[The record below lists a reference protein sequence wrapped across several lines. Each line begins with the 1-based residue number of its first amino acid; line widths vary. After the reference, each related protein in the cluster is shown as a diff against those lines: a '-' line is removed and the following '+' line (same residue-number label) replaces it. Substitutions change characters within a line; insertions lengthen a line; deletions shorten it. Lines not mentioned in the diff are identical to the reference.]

1 MQKSSLSP
9 PNFFIL
15 CSSEDLSIYALPAI
29 HGMNCLSQIGKHQVF
44 RTWTESCGIWGG
56 KTCLLSSLTLSE
68 GKWHTWSELCVS
80 RCVEYCLGYI
90 DRTGQDILIRPLY
103 TVAFHRLEPMTSVIL
118 YIKFSQIVEK
128 TISRYV
134 EMLTWICES
143 QASRPHL
150 CSVGRE
156 RPLQQAVP
164 LK

>member
-1 MQKSSLSP
+1 MQSSSLSP
-9 PNFFIL
+9 PNFFL
-15 CSSEDLSIYALPAI
+15 SCSSEDLSIHAFPAI

-44 RTWTESCGIWGG
+44 STWTESCGIWGG
-56 KTCLLSSLTLSE
+56 
-68 GKWHTWSELCVS
+68 SELCVS
-80 RCVEYCLGYI
+80 RCIEYCLGYI

-118 YIKFSQIVEK
+118 YTKFSQIIEK

-143 QASRPHL
+143 QASRPHF

-156 RPLQQAVP
+156 RPLPQAVP